1 MPNANL
7 EAPGAGCL
15 PTKHWS
21 ILSYNF
27 PTTSLKILLKI

>member
-7 EAPGAGCL
+7 EAPGAGHL

-27 PTTSLKILLKI
+27 PTALKILLKI